1 VAEEVPVKVKT
12 RWRDSLRVYFLAGLL
27 VFLPVAITLW
37 FIGWVIALLD
47 SVLDVLPDALHPNA
61 YLPFAIPKLGAV
73 VTLFL
78 ILFLGILT
86 RGVATRRFLAAWENI
101 FVKIPVF
108 RGIYSAVQKL
118 VQSFLGQSNSQRQV
132 VMIEYPRTGVFTI
145 GFAMG
150 RIRLIDVALT
160 PYVNAIYATPRIALI
175 PILVLWLGI
184 DFNLRITIV
193 ALGAVFPI
201 IVNTYAGA
209 KHVDPDLLEQAVVE
223 LLRNAAL
230 HTAGGGPGW
239 ISLTV
244 TTMQPTT
251 AGACALCSL

>member
-1 VAEEVPVKVKT
+1 VAEAAPVKVKT

-47 SVLDVLPDALHPNA
+47 SVLDVLPDSFHPNA

-118 VQSFLGQSNSQRQV
+118 VQSFLGQSNGQRQV

-150 RIRLIDVALT
+150 RAWSHLEEKKNAHL
-160 PYVNAIYATPRIALI
+160 VN
-175 PILVLWLGI
+175 
-184 DFNLRITIV
+184 
-193 ALGAVFPI
+193 VF
-201 IVNTYAGA
+201 V
-209 KHVDPDLLEQAVVE
+209 
-223 LLRNAAL
+223 
-230 HTAGGGPGW
+230 
-239 ISLTV
+239 
-244 TTMQPTT
+244 PTT
-251 AGACALCSL
+251 PNPTSGFYLLVPIGEVTPLNMTMEEALKLITSSGLITPEDKNKTYG